1 MMLRCLKITVLAL
14 SLLVFAPGVKAQ
26 DTRAQE
32 ERKARLEREIA
43 IIDRQLAEN
52 ASQSSSMLSDLTLIR
67 KKISNRKALVTEA
80 DRQVR
85 KYADS
90 IYLTNR
96 EITRLQV
103 RIDTLTSH
111 YSRLVMSAY
120 KNRDARVWYMYMF
133 ASDNLGQAFRRFG
146 YFRNLSSQ
154 MKSEAQ
160 RIRDMQDELAV
171 KKERLDRM
179 KKESE
184 AVKASRQKELDELRK
199 DENKAD
205 GVVKR
210 LQKDRKKY
218 QNQLTAKKKE
228 VNALNREIARII
240 AAAMKTDDQKKKDQ
254 VRAQLDMKLDAE
266 FANNQGK
273 LPWPADG
280 PVMSRFGKQ
289 YHPVYKN
296 LELPPN
302 NGVDIALAKGTSV
315 NAVFDGVV
323 TQVFVMPGYNQ
334 CVLVQ
339 HGNYFTLYCKM
350 KGLVVK
356 AGDKVRTGQTLGT
369 IDTINGQTQLHF
381 EVWKGK
387 TPQNPEQWL
396 R

>member
-218 QNQLTAKKKE
+218 QNQLAAKKKE

-356 AGDKVRTGQTLGT
+356 AGDKDRTGQALRT
-369 IDTINGQTQLHF
+369 IDSINGQTQLHF

>member
-339 HGNYFTLYCKM
+339 HGNYFTFYCKL
-350 KGLVVK
+350 GSTSVK
-356 AGDKVRTGQTLGT
+356 AGDKVKAGDLLGT
-369 IDTINGQTQLHF
+369 VDTINDQVLLHF
-381 EVWKGK
+381 QVWQGNK
-387 TPQNPEQWL
+387 PQNPEHWL